1 MPLVQALRHTPYRQ
15 PKQMETPEDDADV
28 QVALDLAVRV
38 GELLL
43 RCGGSSRDVEASVI
57 AVAAAAGLNH
67 LEVDVTN
74 QSLLVQGMKAHGRPH
89 TVLRVVRSTR
99 RDFSRLVAVHRLVE
113 DLVGGRIG
121 REDAAGR
128 VESIATSHRFWP
140 RWVVSLGYGLLA
152 ASVATLLGAGL
163 PAVGLSLVSA
173 FVVDQIGRFFARIGL
188 PAFYLAAIG
197 ATVATMFAWGGFMLG
212 HLGLFSVSRE
222 DMAYLV
228 AGGIVVLLPGRAMAS
243 AVQDAIT
250 GYPVTG
256 AGRLFGVG
264 LASAGIIAGV
274 AAGLAVSAR
283 LDRGL
288 QLGFGPPTHL
298 AVSGAGTALGVKVL
312 AGAIGGAASGVSQ
325 RTRLKLI
332 LPTAVLGA
340 LGVLISGLAGSAG
353 LSTLTGVTL
362 ACIVIGFG
370 GRLVALRMGAPAVV
384 LLVPAIGPLLPGLAI
399 FRGMSDLVT
408 GTGAGQGATAPTTG
422 LIALLGATATALAI
436 ATGAVL
442 GDLIAVPF
450 DRQIIWGRRYR
461 RR

>member
-1 MPLVQALRHTPYRQ
+1 MTDPRASAGPGAQEPGEDAPGADRMGEDHPGAPVAPATRARHLVWQPEAPTEPMPLVQALRHTPYRQ

-128 VESIATSHRFWP
+128 VESIATSHR
-140 RWVVSLGYGLLA
+140 LA
-152 ASVATLLGAGL
+152 PLGAGL

-197 ATVATMFAWGGFMLG
+197 ATVATMFAW
-212 HLGLFSVSRE
+212 
-222 DMAYLV
+222 
-228 AGGIVVLLPGRAMAS
+228 
-243 AVQDAIT
+243 
-250 GYPVTG
+250 
-256 AGRLFGVG
+256 
-264 LASAGIIAGV
+264 
-274 AAGLAVSAR
+274 
-283 LDRGL
+283 
-288 QLGFGPPTHL
+288 
-298 AVSGAGTALGVKVL
+298 
-312 AGAIGGAASGVSQ
+312 
-325 RTRLKLI
+325 
-332 LPTAVLGA
+332 
-340 LGVLISGLAGSAG
+340 
-353 LSTLTGVTL
+353 
-362 ACIVIGFG
+362 
-370 GRLVALRMGAPAVV
+370 
-384 LLVPAIGPLLPGLAI
+384 
-399 FRGMSDLVT
+399 
-408 GTGAGQGATAPTTG
+408 
-422 LIALLGATATALAI
+422 
-436 ATGAVL
+436 
-442 GDLIAVPF
+442 
-450 DRQIIWGRRYR
+450 
-461 RR
+461 